1 MEGNVSRDFM
11 VEVPPS
17 KKALSLERKSHDLSH
32 RPHQRWN
39 GIVLTSFVKDEA
51 QAWRKMWW
59 AEGSLLVIM
68 VRSSWIV
75 VGKQQQRKMLGMGL
89 PQVDTTGSK

>member
-1 MEGNVSRDFM
+1 M
-11 VEVPPS
+11 
-17 KKALSLERKSHDLSH
+17 
-32 RPHQRWN
+32 Q
-39 GIVLTSFVKDEA
+39 
-51 QAWRKMWW
+51 KMWW
-59 AEGSLLVIM
+59 AEGSLFVIM

>member
-1 MEGNVSRDFM
+1 MEENVSRDFM

-39 GIVLTSFVKDEA
+39 GIVLTSFVKDET
-51 QAWRKMWW
+51 QAWRKC
-59 AEGSLLVIM
+59 G
-68 VRSSWIV
+68 
-75 VGKQQQRKMLGMGL
+75 GL
-89 PQVDTTGSK
+89 RGACL